1 MHTAPDRLFVTVQSR
16 LELDAALED
25 AVEALK
31 PPAITEQVGISV
43 TRLALGRYE
52 VRLNREVPPGLTIE
66 RWGNESYT

>member
-1 MHTAPDRLFVTVQSR
+1 MHAALDRLFVTVQTR
-16 LELDAALED
+16 LDLDTALED

-31 PPAITEQVGISV
+31 PPAITEQIGISV

-66 RWGNESYT
+66 RWGNESDE